1 MNFSFSSIFNPE
13 SVNLWMEIDGKPK
26 QQTVVNVEDGF

>member
-1 MNFSFSSIFNPE
+1 MNFSFSLIFNPE
-13 SVNLWMEIDGKPK
+13 SVNLRMEIDGKPK